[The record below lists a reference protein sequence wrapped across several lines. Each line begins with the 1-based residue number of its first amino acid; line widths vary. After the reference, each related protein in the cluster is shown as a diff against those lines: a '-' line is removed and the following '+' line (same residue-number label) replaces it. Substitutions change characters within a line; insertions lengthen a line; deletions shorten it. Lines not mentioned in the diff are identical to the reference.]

1 MFGEWVERRGKE
13 KTLKNR
19 KCLCARGELLF
30 VSFKDALVVE
40 LCHVYVSEFLF
51 FFFRGIFFFFYGKG
65 R

>member
-51 FFFRGIFFFFYGKG
+51 FFF
-65 R
+65 